1 MKIFSMTPQQ
11 VKQKLIEDFNI
22 LGDWMD
28 RYDYLIDMGKSLP
41 PLDAKYKTE
50 DNRITG
56 CQSDVW
62 LHAYTKEGLI
72 FFEADAGAIITKG
85 LISLLI
91 SVYSGQP
98 LQEVANAEME
108 FIEQIGLKDQLT
120 PTRSN
125 GLTSMLK
132 RIKLE
137 ATEFMKLS
145 N

>member
-1 MKIFSMTPQQ
+1 MTPAQI
-11 VKQKLIEDFNI
+11 KQKLIEDFNV

-28 RYDYLIDMGKSLP
+28 RYDYLIDMGRSLP
-41 PLDAKYKTE
+41 PLDEKHKIDENKIA
-50 DNRITG
+50 G

-62 LHAYTKEGLI
+62 LRAFVNDGKIY
-72 FFEADAGAIITKG
+72 FEADAGAIITKG

-91 SVYSGQP
+91 NVYSGQQ

-125 GLTSMLK
+125 GLMSMLK
-132 RIKLE
+132 QIKQY
-137 ATEFMKLS
+137 AAGYMNQS
-145 N
+145 NQ

>member
-1 MKIFSMTPQQ
+1 MTPAQI
-11 VKQKLIEDFNI
+11 KQKLIEDFNI

-41 PLDAKYKTE
+41 PLDEKYKID
-50 DNRITG
+50 DNKIAG

-62 LHAYTKEGLI
+62 LRAYVSDGKI

-91 SVYSGQP
+91 SVYSGQT

-125 GLTSMLK
+125 GLMSMLK
-132 RIKLE
+132 RIKLY
-137 ATEFMKLS
+137 AVEFMNES
-145 N
+145 NN

>member
-1 MKIFSMTPQQ
+1 MTPAQI
-11 VKQKLIEDFNI
+11 KQKLIEDFNV

-28 RYDYLIDMGKSLP
+28 RYDYLIDMGRSLP
-41 PLDAKYKTE
+41 PLDEKHKID
-50 DNRITG
+50 DNKIAG

-62 LHAYTKEGLI
+62 LRAYVNDGKI

-91 SVYSGQP
+91 SVYSAQP

-125 GLTSMLK
+125 GLMSMLK
-132 RIKLE
+132 RIKLY
-137 ATEFMKLS
+137 AVEFMNES
-145 N
+145 NN

>member
-1 MKIFSMTPQQ
+1 MTPAQI
-11 VKQKLIEDFNI
+11 KQKLIEDFNV

-28 RYDYLIDMGKSLP
+28 RYDYLIDMGRSLP
-41 PLDAKYKTE
+41 PLDERQKID
-50 DNRITG
+50 DNKITG

-62 LHAYTKEGLI
+62 LYAYVDNGKI

-98 LQEVANAEME
+98 LQEVADAEME

-125 GLTSMLK
+125 GLMSMLK
-132 RIKLE
+132 RIKFD
-137 ATEFMKLS
+137 ANSFINQS
-145 N
+145 NQ

>member
-1 MKIFSMTPQQ
+1 MTPKEI
-11 VKQKLIEDFNI
+11 KQKLIEDFNI

-41 PLDAKYKTE
+41 PLDEKYKIE
-50 DNRITG
+50 ENRITG

-62 LHAYTKEGLI
+62 LHSYTRDGKI
-72 FFEADAGAIITKG
+72 YFEADAGAIITKG

-98 LQEVANAEME
+98 IQEAANAEME
-108 FIEQIGLKDQLT
+108 FIEDIGLKDQLT

-125 GLTSMLK
+125 GLMSMLK
-132 RIKLE
+132 RIKLD
-137 ATEFMKLS
+137 ATEFLNQS

>member
-1 MKIFSMTPQQ
+1 MTPAQ
-11 VKQKLIEDFNI
+11 VKQKLIEDFNV

-41 PLDAKYKTE
+41 PLDDKYKTE
-50 DNRITG
+50 ENKITG

-62 LHAYTKEGLI
+62 LHAYVNDRKI

-98 LQEVANAEME
+98 LQEVADAEME

-125 GLTSMLK
+125 GLMSMLK
-132 RIKLE
+132 RIKLY
-137 ATEFMKLS
+137 AVEFMNKS

>member
-1 MKIFSMTPQQ
+1 MTPAEI
-11 VKQKLIEDFNI
+11 KQKLIEDFNV
-22 LGDWMD
+22 LDDWMD

-41 PLDAKYKTE
+41 RLDEKYKLDE
-50 DNRITG
+50 NKIAG

-62 LHAYTKEGLI
+62 LRAYVDNGNI

-91 SVYSGQP
+91 NVYSGQP
-98 LQEVANAEME
+98 LNEVAKAEMD

-125 GLTSMLK
+125 GLMSMLK
-132 RIKLE
+132 QIRQYAVDYLKY
-137 ATEFMKLS
+137 
-145 N
+145 

>member
-1 MKIFSMTPQQ
+1 MTPAQ
-11 VKQKLIEDFNI
+11 VKQKLIEDFNV

-41 PLDAKYKTE
+41 PLDDKYKT
-50 DNRITG
+50 DKNKIAG

-62 LHAYTKEGLI
+62 LRAFVDNGKIY
-72 FFEADAGAIITKG
+72 FEADAGAIITKG

-98 LQEVANAEME
+98 LKDVADAEME

-125 GLTSMLK
+125 GLMSMLK
-132 RIKLE
+132 RIKLYAVE
-137 ATEFMKLS
+137 YM
-145 N
+145 NQ

>member
-1 MKIFSMTPQQ
+1 MIPQEI
-11 VKQKLIEDFNI
+11 KQKLIEDFNI
-22 LGDWMD
+22 LSDWMD

-41 PLDAKYKTE
+41 PLDEKYKTE
-50 DNRITG
+50 ENRITG

-62 LHAYTKEGLI
+62 LHAYTKDGMI
-72 FFEADAGAIITKG
+72 YFEADAGAIITKG

-98 LQEVANAEME
+98 IQEAANAEMD
-108 FIEQIGLKDQLT
+108 FIEDIGLKDQLT

-125 GLTSMLK
+125 GLMSMLK
-132 RIKLE
+132 RIKHDASDFLNQ
-137 ATEFMKLS
+137 S

>member
-1 MKIFSMTPQQ
+1 MTPAQ

-22 LGDWMD
+22 LSDWMD
-28 RYDYLIDMGKSLP
+28 RYDYLIDMGRSLP
-41 PLDAKYKTE
+41 PLDERHKIDENK
-50 DNRITG
+50 ITG

-62 LHAYTKEGLI
+62 LHAYVDNGKI

-98 LQEVANAEME
+98 LQDVADAEME

-125 GLTSMLK
+125 GLMSMLK
-132 RIKLE
+132 RIKLD
-137 ATEFMKLS
+137 AVDFMNK
-145 N
+145 

>member
-1 MKIFSMTPQQ
+1 MTPQE

-22 LGDWMD
+22 LSDWMD

-41 PLDAKYKTE
+41 PLDERYKTE
-50 DNRITG
+50 ENRITG

-62 LHAYTKEGLI
+62 LHAYTKDGMI
-72 FFEADAGAIITKG
+72 YFEADAGAIITKG

-98 LQEVANAEME
+98 IHEAADAEME

-120 PTRSN
+120 PTRAN

-132 RIKLE
+132 KIKLY
-137 ATEFMKLS
+137 ATEFM
-145 N
+145 NQTN

>member
-1 MKIFSMTPQQ
+1 MTPAQ
-11 VKQKLIEDFNI
+11 VKQKLIDDFNV

-41 PLDAKYKTE
+41 PLDDKYKTE
-50 DNRITG
+50 ENKITG

-62 LHAYTKEGLI
+62 LRAYVSDGKI

-98 LQEVANAEME
+98 LQEVADAEME
-108 FIEQIGLKDQLT
+108 FIEQIGLKDQL
-120 PTRSN
+120 
-125 GLTSMLK
+125 
-132 RIKLE
+132 
-137 ATEFMKLS
+137 
-145 N
+145 

>member
-1 MKIFSMTPQQ
+1 MTPQEI
-11 VKQKLIEDFNI
+11 KQKLIEDFNI
-22 LGDWMD
+22 LSDWMD

-41 PLDAKYKTE
+41 PLDEKYKTE
-50 DNRITG
+50 ENRITG

-62 LHAYTKEGLI
+62 LHAYTKEGRI
-72 FFEADAGAIITKG
+72 YFEADAGAIITKG

-98 LQEVANAEME
+98 IEEAANAEME
-108 FIEQIGLKDQLT
+108 FIEDIGLKDQLT

-125 GLTSMLK
+125 GLMSMLK
-132 RIKLE
+132 RIKHD
-137 ATEFMKLS
+137 AADFMKKT

>member
-1 MKIFSMTPQQ
+1 MTPAQI
-11 VKQKLIEDFNI
+11 KQKLIEDFNV

-41 PLDAKYKTE
+41 PLDEKYKIE
-50 DNRITG
+50 ENRITG

-62 LHAYTKEGLI
+62 LHSYTRDGKI
-72 FFEADAGAIITKG
+72 YFEADAGAIITKG

-98 LQEVANAEME
+98 IQEAANAEME
-108 FIEQIGLKDQLT
+108 LIEDIGLKDQLT

-125 GLTSMLK
+125 GLMSMLK
-132 RIKLE
+132 RIKLD
-137 ATEFMKLS
+137 ATEFLNQS